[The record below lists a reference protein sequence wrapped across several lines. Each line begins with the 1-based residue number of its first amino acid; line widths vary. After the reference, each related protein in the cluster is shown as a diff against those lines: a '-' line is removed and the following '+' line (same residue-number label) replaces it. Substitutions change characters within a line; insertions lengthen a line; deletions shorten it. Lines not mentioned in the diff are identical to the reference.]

1 MKPPT
6 SWDFSIMPV
15 ESEDV
20 ADNRS
25 VYLGYFLIL
34 NPGVRALSSPTLRML
49 AVLRLSIYKSW
60 EWLRLV
66 EAILQV

>member
-1 MKPPT
+1 MKQPT
-6 SWDFSIMPV
+6 SWDFSIVPV
-15 ESEDV
+15 KSENV

-25 VYLGYFLIL
+25 VYLGYSFIR
-34 NPGVRALSSPTLRML
+34 NSGVRALSSLTLRML
-49 AVLRLSIYKSW
+49 ALLRLSIYKSW